1 MSTLLASGHVLIG
14 ANISPAMAGMAKVN
28 AQFARTGTSMGRT
41 GSAMTKAIGLP
52 IAAAFAYSIKAAAD
66 FESALNNM
74 QAVSGGLAVP
84 AGEAFS
90 PGVEQGGGNLPVR
103 GV

>member
-1 MSTLLASGHVLIG
+1 MLSLKTRRTQNQEPLFGYLKAVEAG
-14 ANISPAMAGMAKVN
+14 PAEAEF
-28 AQFARTGTSMGRT
+28 QPDHFALQPRGF
-41 GSAMTKAIGLP
+41 AAGLP
-52 IAAAFAYSIKAAAD
+52 GHRD
-66 FESALNNM
+66 M